1 MASSALLVV
10 AVTGCDGSGDGSV
23 VAPRKA
29 LSACETL
36 IGREGVEWAEA
47 AAPVPVEEST
57 QGRLDLAKAERWY
70 QSSAYAWD
78 PSKADKTH
86 MSIDP
91 PVCEIGPVGAKVEAR
106 SVEISYGGSIS
117 GFDKLESGSEQLGEG
132 VRVISVNQDV
142 RLVLWTGTRDETLR
156 SVHVRCKV
164 PQTPEGQEDGMP
176 LQGMMSDSLTNDRDD
191 KNRLT
196 YLLRSAHVV
205 VEAFDCENHPT
216 VPTQLPDGWR
226 SG

>member
-1 MASSALLVV
+1 MASTVLLAAL
-10 AVTGCDGSGDGSV
+10 TGCDGSGNGG
-23 VAPRKA
+23 ATTPRKA

-36 IGREGVEWAEA
+36 IGREGVKWAEA
-47 AAPVPVEEST
+47 AASVPVEEFT
-57 QGRLDLAKAERWY
+57 KDRLDLAKAERWY

-78 PSKADKTH
+78 PSKAEKMH
-86 MSIDP
+86 LSIDP
-91 PVCEIGPVGAKVEAR
+91 PLCEIGPVGAKVGAR

-117 GFDKLESGSEQLGEG
+117 GFDNLTSGSEHLGKG
-132 VRVISVNQDV
+132 VQVISVNQDV
-142 RLVLWTGTRDETLR
+142 RLVLWTERNGETQR

-164 PQTPEGQEDGMP
+164 PQTPKGQEDGMP

-216 VPTQLPDGWR
+216 VPTELPDGWQAE
-226 SG
+226 